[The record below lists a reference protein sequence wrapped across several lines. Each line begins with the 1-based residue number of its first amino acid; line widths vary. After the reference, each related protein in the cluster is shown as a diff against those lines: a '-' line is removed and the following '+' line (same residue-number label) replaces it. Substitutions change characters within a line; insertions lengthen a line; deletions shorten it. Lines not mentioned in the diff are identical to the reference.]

1 MVARRDGFVKTVH
14 GWMLLRFIRH
24 MEHGRRPAQQI
35 REEIPE
41 TLRRMKHGAVHHEYE
56 RRDKNIAAW
65 VDAGLITD
73 AETAAWLC
81 TYEAR
86 GRTPTLLDSLVADSC
101 ERAAALQL
109 YLHAAKMGHAHVQN
123 FEHEYDTPDAVLARS
138 KTTPPD
144 AKIQAKRQAPP
155 KLKPGAVAQVKAA
168 EKRSSAVVME
178 AAEPATTP

>member
-1 MVARRDGFVKTVH
+1 VVARRDGFVKTVH
-14 GWMLLRFIRH
+14 GWILLRFIRY

-35 REEIPE
+35 RQEIPE
-41 TLRRMKHGAVHHEYE
+41 TLRRMKHGAAQHEYE
-56 RRDKNIAAW
+56 RRAKNVAAW

-81 TYEAR
+81 NYEAR
-86 GRTPTLLDSLVADSC
+86 GRTPTRLDPLVADSC

-109 YLHAAKMGHAHVQN
+109 YLRAAKMGHAHVQN

-144 AKIQAKRQAPP
+144 AKHQAKRQAPP
-155 KLKPGAVAQVKAA
+155 KPKPGAATQAKAA
-168 EKRSSAVVME
+168 EKRSSAVLE